1 MEPFRGTTSTR
12 LELGWVVS
20 QMEALPTKVS
30 IGSLVSSILG
40 SKWFLSFLQTDSSRQ
55 LNFTVSAMSCTQRNA
70 DTAVNTMSCI
80 QEDDNSNH

>member
-1 MEPFRGTTSTR
+1 
-12 LELGWVVS
+12 VVS

-55 LNFTVSAMSCTQRNA
+55 LNFTVSTMSCTQRDA

-80 QEDDNSNH
+80 QEDANSNH